1 MGSFFQTFVKFTLD
15 KSVGSLAVINLSV
28 TKEKLTSTR
37 LNGNLTTHFSVR
49 SQTVKNPQSNMS
61 GDAPALK
68 DLPKIE
74 GSLKDE
80 LVKPH
85 DLKKTEV
92 SEKSVLPSA
101 EDLKQEKTHEGV
113 LKGVEG
119 FSKDNMTPVK
129 TREPLSGV
137 EVAKNELHRQ
147 KAADAVKEFDKTQ
160 LKHAETQE
168 KNSLPDSENIKAESE
183 HIKFKEGI
191 ERFEKE
197 KLKDVETVEKNTL
210 PTKEVIEQEKKA

>member
-1 MGSFFQTFVKFTLD
+1 
-15 KSVGSLAVINLSV
+15 
-28 TKEKLTSTR
+28 
-37 LNGNLTTHFSVR
+37 
-49 SQTVKNPQSNMS
+49 MS

-74 GSLKDE
+74 GTLKDE

-85 DLKKTEV
+85 ELKKTEV
-92 SEKSVLPSA
+92 TEKIALPTA

-119 FSKDNMTPVK
+119 FSSDMLTPVK
-129 TREPLSGV
+129 TREPLSGA
-137 EVAKNELHRQ
+137 EVAKTEFAHQ
-147 KAADAVKEFDKTQ
+147 KAADAVKDFDKAQ

-183 HIKFKEGI
+183 HMKFKEGI
-191 ERFEKE
+191 ETFEKE